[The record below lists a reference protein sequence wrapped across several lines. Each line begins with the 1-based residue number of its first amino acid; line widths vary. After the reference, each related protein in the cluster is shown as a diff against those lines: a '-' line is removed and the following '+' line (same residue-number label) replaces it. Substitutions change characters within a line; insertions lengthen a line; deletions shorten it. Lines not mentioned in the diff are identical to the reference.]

1 MARAAGLAS
10 FALVFAATYYATT
23 LALWAGHWFSHLPWS
38 PLRTFHLAGH
48 HTLYPDSRHTRSTQ
62 FHYGSGRAS
71 NIPALLPWLVIEATL
86 TWVLVAGWR
95 LAVAIG
101 EIVVLVVLFNA
112 VHTQFHL
119 LAPGLERRRWF
130 RTARRRRELH
140 HDADVNFMVGDHFWD
155 RVFGTF
161 REARSEEHTS
171 ELQSQSN
178 LVCRLLLEKKKN
190 DKIFRHS

>member
-38 PLRTFHLAGH
+38 SLRTFHLAGH

-71 NIPALLPWLVIEATL
+71 SIPALLPWLLIEATL
-86 TWVLVAGWR
+86 AWVLDAGWR

-130 RTARRRRELH
+130 RTARRRHELH

-161 REARSEEHTS
+161 REATPPAEALRA
-171 ELQSQSN
+171 
-178 LVCRLLLEKKKN
+178 
-190 DKIFRHS
+190 